1 MNKVIGLDISSSTV
15 GWALFSYDENSCK
28 LEEYGHI
35 KPMKSAKGSL
45 SVRAADYLD
54 KITDFLSDKSP
65 DSVAIEAYAN
75 KFSKGRST
83 ARTIIVLS
91 VFNEITSVGSI
102 KSIGIEPD
110 RYAVVTIR
118 SVLSKIAGE
127 KISSKEDAFDFIVN
141 KFKSFK
147 IRKKKTG
154 TIKDECFDEADAVAV
169 ALTHIY
175 KELDNGKGFN
185 LQQIC

>member
-15 GWALFSYDENSCK
+15 GWAVLAYDKNNYK

-35 KPMKSAKGSL
+35 KPLKSNKGSL

-54 KITDFLSDKSP
+54 KITNFLPKKSP

-75 KFSKGRST
+75 KFSKGRSS

-110 RYAVVTIR
+110 SYAVSTIR
-118 SVLSKIAGE
+118 SILSKIAGN
-127 KISSKEDAFDFIVN
+127 KISSKEEAFDFILN
-141 KFKSFK
+141 HFDDFK
-147 IRKKKTG
+147 IRKKRTG
-154 TIKDECFDEADAVAV
+154 NIKDECFDEADAIAV

-175 KELDNGKGFN
+175 KESDNGKGFN
-185 LQQIC
+185 LQQIS

>member
-15 GWALFSYDENSCK
+15 GWALFSYDENICK

-54 KITDFLSDKSP
+54 KIIDFLSDKSP

-75 KFSKGRST
+75 KFSRGRST

-91 VFNEITSVGSI
+91 VFNEVTSIGSI
-102 KSIGIEPD
+102 KAINIEPN
-110 RYAVVTIR
+110 RYAVISIR
-118 SVLSKIAGE
+118 SVLSKIAGT
-127 KISSKEDAFDFIVN
+127 KISSKEEAFDFIVE

-154 TIKDECFDEADAVAV
+154 TIKDECFDEADAIAV

-185 LQQIC
+185 LQRVC

>member
-1 MNKVIGLDISSSTV
+1 MKKVIGLDISSSTV
-15 GWALFSYDENSCK
+15 GWAILAYNESGYK

-35 KPMKSAKGSL
+35 KPLKSNKGSL

-54 KITDFLSDKSP
+54 KITNFLSKKSP

-75 KFSKGRST
+75 KFSRGRST

-102 KSIGIEPD
+102 KAVDIEPS

-118 SVLSKIAGE
+118 SILSKIAGR
-127 KISSKEDAFDFIVN
+127 KISSKEEAFDFILN
-141 KFKSFK
+141 NFDNFNL
-147 IRKKKTG
+147 RKKKTG
-154 TIKDECFDEADAVAV
+154 NIKDECFDEADAIAV

-185 LQQIC
+185 LQQIS

>member
-1 MNKVIGLDISSSTV
+1 MKKVIGLDISSSTV
-15 GWALFSYDENSCK
+15 GWAIISYDDSFYK

-35 KPMKSAKGSL
+35 KPLKSSKGSL
-45 SVRAADYLD
+45 SVRSADYLD
-54 KITDFLSDKSP
+54 KIVDFLSDKAP

-91 VFNEITSVGSI
+91 VFNEVT
-102 KSIGIEPD
+102 SIGCLKSLGFEPA
-110 RYAVVTIR
+110 RYAVISIR
-118 SVLSKIAGE
+118 SILSKIANK
-127 KISSKEDAFDFIVN
+127 KISSKEDAFNFIVEN
-141 KFKSFK
+141 FDSFK
-147 IRKKKTG
+147 LRKKKTG
-154 TIKDECFDEADAVAV
+154 TLKDECFDEADAIAV

-185 LQQIC
+185 LQRIS